1 MRLHETE
8 AQTLQQ
14 LEPVKQQTNLK
25 RCSSGR
31 RDEKVAGP
39 LPEVPPTQLQ
49 PQLYPL
55 GQACLAQLYIAA
67 LI

>member
-1 MRLHETE
+1 MRLRETE
-8 AQTLQQ
+8 ARTLQQ
-14 LEPVKQQTNLK
+14 LETGKQRTNLK

-31 RDEKVAGP
+31 LDEKVAAP
-39 LPEVPPTQLQ
+39 LPEVPPSQLQ